1 VSGLRMM
8 EVFLGLVSV
17 GLVVFHSWFLLFSL
31 DLRKVCLVESASP
44 GQWVSEDNKGG
55 LGEESV
61 KSEGESWEDGPTPSR
76 VPREMEV
83 R

>member
-1 VSGLRMM
+1 MM
-8 EVFLGLVSV
+8 EVFLGLVFV
-17 GLVVFHSWFLLFSL
+17 GLVFHSLFLLFSL

-61 KSEGESWEDGPTPSR
+61 KSEGESWEDRPTPR
-76 VPREMEV
+76 VGSPGRWK
-83 R
+83 